1 MNPKYKYEH
10 QLLPYKIIKSA
21 TEGDV
26 EAVYAVLKH
35 YDGYIETLS
44 KRKMYDEFGQEH
56 YCVDET
62 LKRRLQTKLLIKTLN
77 FKIDS

>member
-1 MNPKYKYEH
+1 MNSKSKYENS
-10 QLLPYKIIKSA
+10 LLPYEIIKNA

-26 EAVYAVLKH
+26 DAVDEVLRH
-35 YDGYIETLS
+35 YNRYIETLS
-44 KRKMYDEFGQEH
+44 KRKMYDEFGHEH

-77 FKIDS
+77 FKIDH